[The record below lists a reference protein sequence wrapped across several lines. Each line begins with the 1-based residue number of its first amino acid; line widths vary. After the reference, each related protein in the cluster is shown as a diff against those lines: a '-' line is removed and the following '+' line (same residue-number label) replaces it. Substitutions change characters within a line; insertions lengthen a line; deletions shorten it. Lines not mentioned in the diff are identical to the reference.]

1 MFQPYH
7 KRAGGRGKGDT
18 MRGTRGDR
26 TRENQRFLK
35 ALRRTA
41 NVTLAAEEAGQT
53 RKTFQ
58 KRRARNADFAS
69 QWDAALAY
77 AQAQLAASRG
87 VVAPAGE
94 AAITGGGEYSVRA
107 SRGRALQV
115 RRAPKGLLTTEGE
128 RRFLA
133 HLAAT
138 ANVRLSAE
146 ATGIGWS
153 AIYAR
158 RARAPDFARAMATAL
173 AEGYE
178 RLELALL
185 DNALR
190 SMRPD
195 GAVLEGWEQ
204 QLDETDPLTRM
215 TPREALLLLGYRRP
229 EIVEGRPHA
238 GFRVPRADR
247 GEALARLTRELDRVE
262 RRLKR
267 DGG

>member
-1 MFQPYH
+1 
-7 KRAGGRGKGDT
+7 
-18 MRGTRGDR
+18 MRGTKADR

-41 NVTLAAEEAGQT
+41 NVTLAAEAAGQT

-58 KRRARNADFAS
+58 KRRARNPDFAS

-77 AQAQLAASRG
+77 AQAQLATG
-87 VVAPAGE
+87 APSPTPEGE
-94 AAITGGGEYSVRA
+94 AARTGGGEYSVRA
-107 SRGRALQV
+107 SRGRMVQV
-115 RRAPKGLLTTEGE
+115 RRAPKGVLTTEGE

-146 ATGIGWS
+146 ATGIGWN

-158 RARAPDFARAMATAL
+158 RRRSAAFARAMEAAL

-190 SMRPD
+190 SLDPTGED
-195 GAVLEGWEQ
+195 LGAWCETV
-204 QLDETDPLTRM
+204 DETDPLTLM

-229 EIVEGRPHA
+229 EIVEGRPHT
-238 GFRVPRADR
+238 GFGVQRVSRE
-247 GEALARLTRELDRVE
+247 EALARLSRELDRVE
-262 RRLKR
+262 RRLRR

>member
-1 MFQPYH
+1 
-7 KRAGGRGKGDT
+7 
-18 MRGTRGDR
+18 MRGTKRDR
-26 TRENQRFLK
+26 MRENTCFLK

-58 KRRARNADFAS
+58 KRRARNPDFAAH
-69 QWDAALAY
+69 WDAALSF
-77 AQAQLAASRG
+77 AQAQLAAN
-87 VVAPAGE
+87 ACTATPEGE
-94 AAITGGGEYSVRA
+94 AARTGGGEYSVRA
-107 SRGRALQV
+107 SRGRAVQV
-115 RRAPKGLLTTEGE
+115 RRAPKGVLTTEGE

-146 ATGIGWS
+146 ATGIGWN

-158 RARAPDFARAMATAL
+158 RRRSAAFARAMKAAL

-190 SMRPD
+190 SLDPSGEDLGDWRET
-195 GAVLEGWEQ
+195 V
-204 QLDETDPLTRM
+204 DETNPLTRM
-215 TPREALLLLGYRRP
+215 TPHEALLLLGYRRP
-229 EIVEGRPHA
+229 EIVEGRPHT
-238 GFRVPRADR
+238 GFPLPRASR
-247 GEALARLTRELDRVE
+247 EEAEARLSRELDRVE
-262 RRLKR
+262 RRLQR

>member
-1 MFQPYH
+1 
-7 KRAGGRGKGDT
+7 
-18 MRGTRGDR
+18 MRGTRAER
-26 TRENQRFLK
+26 HRENRRFLK

-41 NVTLAAEEAGQT
+41 NVTLAAEEVGQT

-58 KRRARNADFAS
+58 KRRARNPDFAAE
-69 QWDAALAY
+69 WDAALAF
-77 AQAQLAASRG
+77 AQAQLAAG
-87 VVAPAGE
+87 HGATPPAGDT
-94 AAITGGGEYSVRA
+94 AITAGGEYSVRA
-107 SRGRALQV
+107 TRGRRLQV
-115 RRAPKGLLTTEGE
+115 RRAPKGLLTVEGE

-158 RARAPDFARAMATAL
+158 RARVPDFARAMEAAL
-173 AEGYE
+173 REGYE

-190 SMRPD
+190 SLRPD
-195 GAVLEGWEQ
+195 GEALDEWEA

-229 EIVEGRPHA
+229 EIVEGRRHA
-238 GFRVPRADR
+238 GFPLPRASR
-247 GEALARLTRELDRVE
+247 EEAEARLSRELDRVE
-262 RRLKR
+262 RRLRRAAK
-267 DGG
+267 

>member
-1 MFQPYH
+1 
-7 KRAGGRGKGDT
+7 
-18 MRGTRGDR
+18 MRGTRVER
-26 TRENQRFLK
+26 HRENRHFLK

-41 NVTLAAEEAGQT
+41 NVTLAAEAAGQT

-58 KRRARNADFAS
+58 KRRARNPDFAAE
-69 QWDAALAY
+69 WDAALSF
-77 AQAQLAASRG
+77 AQAQLAAG
-87 VVAPAGE
+87 KGATPPAGD
-94 AAITGGGEYSVRA
+94 AAITVGGEYSVRA
-107 SRGRALQV
+107 TRGRRLQV
-115 RRAPKGLLTTEGE
+115 RRAPKGLLTVEGE

-146 ATGIGWS
+146 ATGVGWN

-158 RARAPDFARAMATAL
+158 RARCPDFARAMEKAL
-173 AEGYE
+173 REGYE

-190 SMRPD
+190 SLRPD
-195 GAVLEGWEQ
+195 GEALEDWEA

-215 TPREALLLLGYRRP
+215 TPQEALLLLGYRRP
-229 EIVEGRPHA
+229 EIVEGRRHT
-238 GFRVPRADR
+238 GFPLPRASR
-247 GEALARLTRELDRVE
+247 EEAEARLTWELDRLE

-267 DGG
+267 DGGG

>member
-1 MFQPYH
+1 
-7 KRAGGRGKGDT
+7 
-18 MRGTRGDR
+18 MRGTKADR

-58 KRRARNADFAS
+58 KRRARNPDFATA
-69 QWDAALAY
+69 WDAALAY
-77 AQAQLAASRG
+77 AQARLAAAKG
-87 VVAPAGE
+87 AIPPQGD

-115 RRAPKGLLTTEGE
+115 RRAPKGLLTAAGE

-158 RARAPDFARAMATAL
+158 RQRDAAFARAMREAL
-173 AEGYE
+173 AEGYA

-190 SMRPD
+190 ALRPD
-195 GAVLEGWEQ
+195 GEALEEWEEAH
-204 QLDETDPLTRM
+204 DETDPLTRM
-215 TPREALLLLGYRRP
+215 TPREALQLLGYRRR
-229 EIVEGRPHA
+229 EMEEGRPHS
-238 GFRVPRADR
+238 GFPVPRVSREVA
-247 GEALARLTRELDRVE
+247 AARLTRRLDALE
-262 RRLKR
+262 RRKKR
-267 DGG
+267 DEG

>member
-1 MFQPYH
+1 
-7 KRAGGRGKGDT
+7 
-18 MRGTRGDR
+18 MRGSKADR
-26 TRENQRFLK
+26 TRENHRFLK

-41 NVTLAAEEAGQT
+41 NVTLAAEAAGQT

-58 KRRARNADFAS
+58 KRRARNPDFAS
-69 QWDAALAY
+69 QWDAALTF
-77 AQAQLAASRG
+77 AQAQLAAG
-87 VVAPAGE
+87 APAATPAGE
-94 AAITGGGEYSVRA
+94 AARTAGGEYSVRA
-107 SRGRALQV
+107 SRGRMIQV
-115 RRAPKGLLTTEGE
+115 RRAPKGVLTTEGE

-146 ATGIGWS
+146 ATGIGWN

-158 RARAPDFARAMATAL
+158 RRRSAAFAREMEAAL

-190 SMRPD
+190 AVDPD
-195 GAVLEGWEQ
+195 GEALADWRDTV
-204 QLDETDPLTRM
+204 DETEPLTLM

-238 GFRVPRADR
+238 GFAVPRATR
-247 GEALARLTRELDRVE
+247 EEAEAWLTRELDRME

>member
-1 MFQPYH
+1 
-7 KRAGGRGKGDT
+7 
-18 MRGTRGDR
+18 MRGTRTDR
-26 TRENQRFLK
+26 TRENARFLK

-41 NVTLAAEEAGQT
+41 NVSLAAEEAGQT

-58 KRRARNADFAS
+58 KRRARNPDFATE
-69 QWDAALAY
+69 WDAALAF
-77 AQAQLAASRG
+77 AQAQLAAG
-87 VVAPAGE
+87 TGPTPPEGD

-128 RRFLA
+128 RRFLS

-138 ANVRLSAE
+138 ANVRLSAA
-146 ATGIGWS
+146 ATGIGWN

-158 RARAPDFARAMATAL
+158 RARSPAFAREMAAAL
-173 AEGYE
+173 DEGYQ

-190 SMRPD
+190 SIDP
-195 GAVLEGWEQ
+195 GGESLEDWRDRV
-204 QLDETDPLTRM
+204 DETDPLTRM
-215 TPREALLLLGYRRP
+215 TAREALLLLGYRRP

-238 GFRVPRADR
+238 GFALPRASREDA
-247 GEALARLTRELDRVE
+247 EARLTRELDRWE
-262 RRLKR
+262 RRKQR
-267 DGG
+267 DGE